1 MVTLTLIIFLR
12 LSLCCAA
19 FLWPR
24 QPQTGVEKPIANDA
38 LENELAGL
46 LSSHAALENYSR
58 RPDCFRRVAS
68 RIRLQCAELETNEDG
83 RVKAAIS
90 MTLCELATATHHS
103 LPLECASFT
112 MDSEAATIRTQG
124 ECVDALSRSA
134 QFWSSYSGYL
144 REVPQLCFAFRR
156 WNDID
161 TAKDIYKNSTLE
173 MATLIRLLLAR
184 EQADSE
190 SKKGWDTRVS
200 DLEDVTTRLDSVS
213 NLILTAMNAA
223 PPRLQ
228 AELTTIVD
236 AFRIELLN
244 IQLNIKADNSRI
256 IGRIDSDLQLISQRH
271 ANSLNDFLPHLEIS
285 LANDLN
291 AVLSP
296 FQAQS
301 LRALDLV
308 NSAQA
313 TWNNLTSQFTAM
325 QQKII
330 ELSASVSNTA
340 VTIDASAK
348 QAQVVHDAQIAASVS
363 ASHLAGTLT
372 QLTAT
377 THDSLQKFNASAFQ
391 LTQSF
396 CASERF
402 HRINKVYGINSSII
416 AYLPHLPIFPVVSAS
431 LSFLLY
437 ILRSS
442 FSALMSIALLFLSSR
457 KYIIKPMY
465 DQDNAYC
472 AASSFQLHPSPHP
485 PRILRE
491 PEIYLDRGFA
501 NLAYLI
507 DCATSTLSLV
517 NLVNLYF

>member
-1 MVTLTLIIFLR
+1 MATLTLTILLLR

-24 QPQTGVEKPIANDA
+24 QPQTGVGKPIANDA
-38 LENELAGL
+38 LEDELAGL

-112 MDSEAATIRTQG
+112 VDAEAATIRTQG

-184 EQADSE
+184 EKVDSE

-200 DLEDVTTRLDSVS
+200 DLEDVTTRLDSMS
-213 NLILTAMNAA
+213 NLILATMNAA

-236 AFRIELLN
+236 AFRIELLD
-244 IQLNIKADNSRI
+244 IQLNIEADNSRI

-271 ANSLNDFLPHLEIS
+271 VNSLNDFLPHLEIS

-325 QQKII
+325 QQKIL
-330 ELSASVSNTA
+330 ELSVNVSNTA

-363 ASHLAGTLT
+363 ASHLAETLT

-396 CASERF
+396 SPRNGFIESIRF
-402 HRINKVYGINSSII
+402 MEVILPLNSSII
-416 AYLPHLPIFPVVSAS
+416 AYLHHLPIFPVVSAS

-472 AASSFQLHPSPHP
+472 AASSFQSHSSPHP

-491 PEIYLDRGFA
+491 PEMIPRPGIRKSRIPDRLC
-501 NLAYLI
+501 NIKRSPY
-507 DCATSTLSLV
+507 
-517 NLVNLYF
+517 